1 MPSLREVTEALYG
14 AWRLLRFDAGGMNWF
29 DTSIT
34 GFWRSFFAAV
44 LVAPGY
50 AVIMGIALAVREE
63 PVDPGRAIVVAA
75 IAYTLGWAAFPIVAI
90 LLTRLLALTDRYF
103 HLVISTNWSSVPQM
117 VIILPAVIVEAS
129 GMLPGGSATLL
140 TLAATLFALVYE
152 WFVVR
157 AALET
162 TSIRATGVVLVQ
174 VIINEFVHLGAFR
187 LI

>member
-29 DTSIT
+29 DISIT

-63 PVDPGRAIVVAA
+63 PVDPGRAVIVAA
-75 IAYTLGWAAFPIVAI
+75 IAYVLGWAAFPIVAM
-90 LLTRLLALTDRYF
+90 LLTRLLGLTDRYF

-117 VIILPAVIVEAS
+117 VIILPAVIIEAGGILPPGS
-129 GMLPGGSATLL
+129 GSLL
-140 TLAATLFALVYE
+140 ALAATLFAFVYE
-152 WFVVR
+152 WFVIR
-157 AALET
+157 TALET
-162 TSIRATGVVLVQ
+162 TSIRATGILLVQ
-174 VIINEFVHLGAFR
+174 LIINEFVYLGAFR
-187 LI
+187 LS

>member
-29 DTSIT
+29 DISIT

-50 AVIMGIALAVREE
+50 AVMMGIALAVRDEA
-63 PVDPGRAIVVAA
+63 VDPGRAILVAS
-75 IAYTLGWAAFPIVAI
+75 IAYVLGWAAFPVVAMP
-90 LLTRLLALTDRYF
+90 LTRLLSLTHRYF
-103 HLVISTNWSSVPQM
+103 HLVISTNWTSVPQM
-117 VIILPAVIVEAS
+117 LIILPAVVVEAS
-129 GMLPGGSATLL
+129 GVLPRGSGTLL
-140 TLAATLFALVYE
+140 TMAATLFALFYE

-157 AALET
+157 TALET
-162 TSIRATGVVLVQ
+162 TSSRATGIVIVQ
-174 VIINEFVHLGAFR
+174 VIINELVHLGAFR